1 MIVHEGMRQGAVI
14 DPLQEPKRA
23 ISIRLTVISRMLRRD
38 FERHVEDINITRS
51 QWSMIFA
58 VSRRQ
63 GSTQRSIAQ
72 ILEMS
77 EASAGRLIDRLCADD
92 MLERREIDG
101 DRRARAVYLTKA
113 AKPLLEKLGEVAKA
127 GEAQLFKGFSDTELD
142 ELLAYLDRIYANV
155 SGIKDD

>member
-51 QWSMIFA
+51 
-58 VSRRQ
+58 
-63 GSTQRSIAQ
+63 TQRSIAQ

-77 EASAGRLIDRLCADD
+77 EASAGRLIDRLCADG

>member
-77 EASAGRLIDRLCADD
+77 EASAGRLIDRLCADG
-92 MLERREIDG
+92 MLERREI
-101 DRRARAVYLTKA
+101 V
-113 AKPLLEKLGEVAKA
+113 PVP
-127 GEAQLFKGFSDTELD
+127 S
-142 ELLAYLDRIYANV
+142 I
-155 SGIKDD
+155 